1 MGFAKSH
8 NHSAIFSISTEGFEY
23 KKLTDFELGK
33 KYLVRGCF
41 VHEKGKYG
49 ESCSLILDDCFMNL
63 PSHMV
68 NDCKDILANKNA
80 IAQIEAS
87 GLYAEVYEYEDT
99 KNTHK
104 MQRSIRWIDAPE
116 FEDVEV

>member
-8 NHSAIFSISTEGFEY
+8 NHNTIFSIKTEGFEY
-23 KKLTDFELGK
+23 KKLSEFELNT
-33 KYLVRGCF
+33 KYTVRGCF
-41 VHEKGKYG
+41 VHSKGKYG
-49 ESCSLILDDCFMNL
+49 DSCSIILDDCFMNL

-68 NDCKDILANKNA
+68 EDCKDILANKKA
-80 IAQIEAS
+80 IEQIEAG
-87 GLYAEVYEYEDT
+87 GLFCEVYEYEDT